1 MEKKRVNITKFKSI
15 LASLLLVGISRK
27 NYNYLKVLLNLTYIE
42 VLPLETLLFIIDG
55 KITHNF

>member
-1 MEKKRVNITKFKSI
+1 MVNITKFKSI

-55 KITHNF
+55 ENHTQFLT